1 MLDIKFIR
9 QNPEEVKEGLKKRG
23 VDIGLVDKVLSLDER
38 RRHVLKE
45 LEEGRA
51 EINKKSR
58 AAPAPAEIEDLKK
71 LKEKI
76 KILENELE
84 LVEKDLNENLYRLPN
99 LPLPDVPV
107 GQDEKSN
114 KILYEVGERPKF
126 SFEPKKH
133 YELGESL
140 DIIDM
145 GRAAK
150 VSGSRFGYLK
160 GLGARLEFALINF
173 TLARLTDK
181 KWVGK
186 IAKKNKLNV
195 PPPSGVSGKEFIPVI
210 PPVLISEKAMKGMGY
225 IDTEADREERYFL
238 EKDREYLVG
247 TSEQSVGPMH
257 LDEIFDEK
265 DLPVRYLAFSTC
277 FRREAGSYGRDVRGI
292 MRVHQFDKLEMFS
305 FSRPEDSVS
314 EHKLFLAIEEEL
326 MKELGLSYR
335 VVHLSTGDL
344 ARPLASTF
352 DIETWFPGL
361 GEYKE
366 THSTS
371 NATDFQSR
379 RLNIRLRRKNG
390 TLSAPNG
397 HAKRGGDLEFVHM
410 LNGTAFA
417 MSRIPI
423 AILENYQQKD
433 GSIKIPKTLKKYL

>member
-9 QNPEEVKEGLKKRG
+9 QNPEVVKEGLTKHG
-23 VDIGLVDKVLSLDER
+23 IDVGLVDRILSLDER
-38 RRHVLKE
+38 RKHVLKE
-45 LEEGRA
+45 LEQGRA

-58 AAPAPAEIEDLKK
+58 GMPLPVEIENLKK
-71 LKEKI
+71 VKERI
-76 KILENELE
+76 KILESEFE
-84 LVEKDLNENLYRLPN
+84 LVEKELNENLYQLPN

-114 KILYEVGERPKF
+114 KILYEIGERPKF
-126 SFEPKKH
+126 KFEPKKH
-133 YELGESL
+133 YELGKSL
-140 DIIDM
+140 DIIDIER
-145 GRAAK
+145 GAK

-160 GLGARLEFALINF
+160 GLGAQLEFALINF
-173 TLARLTDK
+173 ALARLADK

-186 IAKKNKLNV
+186 IAKKNKL
-195 PPPSGVSGKEFIPVI
+195 SVSGQEFIPVI
-210 PPVLISEKAMKGMGY
+210 PPVLINEKAMKGMGY

-238 EKDREYLVG
+238 EKDKEYLVG
-247 TSEQSVGPMH
+247 TSEQSIGPMH

-265 DLPVRYLAFSTC
+265 DLPVRYLAFSSC
-277 FRREAGSYGRDVRGI
+277 FRREAGSYGKDVRGL

-305 FSRPEDSVS
+305 FTRPEDSAS

-326 MKELGLSYR
+326 MRELGLPYR

-344 ARPLASTF
+344 ARPSASTF

-361 GEYKE
+361 GQYKE

-379 RLNIRLRRKNG
+379 RLNTRLRRKN
-390 TLSAPNG
+390 
-397 HAKRGGDLEFVHM
+397 GDLEFVHM

-417 MSRIPI
+417 MPRILI
-423 AILENYQQKD
+423 AILENCQQKD
-433 GSIKIPKTLKKYL
+433 GSIKIPKALKKYL

>member
-1 MLDIKFIR
+1 MLDIKLIR
-9 QNPEEVKEGLKKRG
+9 QNPELVKEGLKKRNFDAES
-23 VDIGLVDKVLSLDER
+23 VDRILSLDER

-51 EINKKSR
+51 EMNKKSKT
-58 AAPAPAEIEDLKK
+58 APAPVEIEGLKK

-84 LVEKDLNENLYRLPN
+84 LVEKDLDENLYQLPN

-107 GQDEKSN
+107 GKDEKNN
-114 KILYEVGERPKF
+114 KILYEIGKKPKF
-126 SFEPKKH
+126 NFEPKKH
-133 YELGESL
+133 YELGEL
-140 DIIDM
+140 LEIIDIE
-145 GRAAK
+145 RAAK

-173 TLARLTDK
+173 ALARLTDK

-195 PPPSGVSGKEFIPVI
+195 SGQEFIPVI
-210 PPVLISEKAMKGMGY
+210 PPVLINEKAMKGMGY

-238 EKDREYLVG
+238 EKDKEYLVG
-247 TSEQSVGPMH
+247 TSEQSIGPMH

-265 DLPVRYLAFSTC
+265 NLPVRYLTFSSC
-277 FRREAGSYGRDVRGI
+277 FRREAGSYGKDVRGF

-305 FSRPEDSVS
+305 FVRPEDSAS

-326 MKELGLSYR
+326 MKELGLPYR
-335 VVHLSTGDL
+335 VVHLSTGEL
-344 ARPLASTF
+344 ARPSASTF

-371 NATDFQSR
+371 NATDFQAR
-379 RLNIRLRRKNG
+379 RLNIRLRRKN
-390 TLSAPNG
+390 
-397 HAKRGGDLEFVHM
+397 GDLEFVHM
-410 LNGTAFA
+410 LNGTALA

-433 GSIKIPKTLKKYL
+433 GSIKIPKVLKKYLNFRVPFL